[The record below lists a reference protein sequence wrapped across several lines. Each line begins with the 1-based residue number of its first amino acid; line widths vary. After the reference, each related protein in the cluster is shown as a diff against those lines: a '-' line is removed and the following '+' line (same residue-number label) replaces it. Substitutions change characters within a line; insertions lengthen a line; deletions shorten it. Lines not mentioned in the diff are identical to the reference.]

1 MGKKLINSQ
10 LCNFQTYLMI
20 RDKMIGIAQNVL
32 KKKNLPLYIDSDYVN
47 FVLLTEGSI
56 CFFID
61 EEIGLLALP
70 YTSMAGLDVYGR
82 PRRVQCH
89 GRNGYKSRI
98 LTQNEFVIMY
108 DNTIRRPLYPWIVQ
122 YAERYSSALRTQD
135 VNIAQQKSNRIWKTS
150 KEQEK
155 SVKDMLTNIEENV
168 ENIVTYNGLDIAG
181 TESILSVAPYVADKI
196 DEYKANLWNEF
207 LGAVGVSNITLN
219 KKERLIRDEV
229 QSQLGGT
236 IAMRGLR
243 YDAQK
248 KAVDEINLKFRYCLE
263 KPIEL
268 EFYDGVPSTNYQE
281 LEIVDNL
288 ENENEVDPES
298 EVAENV

>member
-1 MGKKLINSQ
+1 
-10 LCNFQTYLMI
+10 MI

-89 GRNGYKSRI
+89 GRNGYHSKV

-248 KAVDEINLKFRYCLE
+248 KAVDEINLKFRYWLE

-288 ENENEVDPES
+288 ENENEVVPES

>member
-89 GRNGYKSRI
+89 GRNGYVSKV

-298 EVAENV
+298 EVDENV

>member
-1 MGKKLINSQ
+1 
-10 LCNFQTYLMI
+10 MI